1 MAPIRDS
8 LHFLLETVFAGLPD
22 DARLL
27 GVGAGTG
34 AEIAHL
40 AQRFP
45 GWRFLALDP
54 SPAML
59 DACRTRAERDGF
71 ADRCEFH
78 AGLVDTLPEA
88 AAFDGATCFLVRSE
102 ERRVGKEC
110 VSTCRSRGSP
120 YH

>member
-1 MAPIRDS
+1 MRISDWS
-8 LHFLLETVFAGLPD
+8 SDVCSSDLTVFAGLPD

-27 GVGAGTG
+27 CVGAGTG

-54 SPAML
+54 APGML
-59 DACRTRAERDGF
+59 DACRARVERDGF
-71 ADRCEFH
+71 ADRCEFP
-78 AGLVDTLPEA
+78 AGLVDTLSDA
-88 AAFDGATCFLVRSE
+88 ASFDGATCRSE
-102 ERRVGKEC
+102 VRRVGNEC
-110 VSTCRSRGSP
+110 VSPCMSWLLR